1 MTKKLLIYCGCV
13 TALFVLMLV
22 VLLNKNHPIKEFD
35 APTDSQDVVNDMDVN
50 VTKPYLSIYNVAVN
64 NDWRDTVYIN
74 DVSYNADTIMNIE
87 DIFELKASGDVI
99 TIISEDS
106 QPVGKFDLNKFDIS
120 VYGEVSEEVEH
131 GSNIGLGSTYDSCVE
146 LLGEPSLDL
155 YEKEKKI
162 YYISEGKMLNIEFRR
177 GDTSYL
183 VSALYVSDNL

>member
-13 TALFVLMLV
+13 TVLFVLVLV
-22 VLLNKNHPIKEFD
+22 VLLNKNHPIKGFD
-35 APTDSQDVVNDMDVN
+35 VPVDVQNVSSDMDVDE
-50 VTKPYLSIYNVAVN
+50 TKPYLSIYNVAVN
-64 NDWRDTVYIN
+64 SDWKDTVYIN
-74 DVSYNADTIMNIE
+74 DVSYNAGTLMNIE
-87 DIFELKASGDVI
+87 DIFELKAAGDVI

-131 GSNIGLGSTYDSCVE
+131 GSTVGLGSTYDSCAK